1 MSVHARY
8 TDFFVGGFLFAA
20 QLKDRSSVSA
30 GEKLKRAGRG
40 AMRRECAASCK
51 WRRQAETRT

>member
-8 TDFFVGGFLFAA
+8 TDFFVGGFSCTAS
-20 QLKDRSSVSA
+20 LKVRSAVVA
-30 GEKLKRAGRG
+30 GDKPNRVGSG

-51 WRRQAETRT
+51 WRRQA

>member
-1 MSVHARY
+1 MSVYARY
-8 TDFFVGGFLFAA
+8 TDFFVGGFSCTAS
-20 QLKDRSSVSA
+20 LKVRSAVVA
-30 GEKLKRAGRG
+30 GDKPNRAGSG